1 MNGPLIGIVG
11 ARRARQGLGPFIA
24 RDLAKAGAQIV
35 AFTATSEESVQEAS
49 RQLSTYGVRATGF
62 TSIEA
67 MLDQQKLDAVAIL
80 SPPEH
85 HETALDWA
93 WTAGCH
99 VLCEKPLVQPAS
111 GADASR
117 LVDQFAGSGLLLEE
131 NCQWP
136 RVLDAAREL
145 VPTLGIEPVERFEM
159 ELCPEAR
166 GVGLVRDAMSHPLSL
181 LQSLTNHA
189 GAVINVA
196 FGETDPDTGFTVV
209 RFDFLSASQVT
220 ACEVRLF
227 RTEMR
232 PRPASFAVNGQQ
244 IQRLI
249 REPGYTFHLSH
260 GDRLVG
266 CTDPLTAHLNGWV
279 ERLSATLS
287 GARPE
292 RATGIEARADMLET
306 LVSTFNENDQ

>member
-1 MNGPLIGIVG
+1 MKPARIGIVG
-11 ARRARQGLGPFIA
+11 ARRARQGLGPFVA
-24 RDLAKAGAQIV
+24 RDLAKAGTDVV
-35 AFTATSEESVQEAS
+35 AFTTTNAATVQEAGAA
-49 RQLSTYGVRATGF
+49 LSTLGVRAEGY
-62 TSIEA
+62 TSMEV
-67 MLDQQKLDAVAIL
+67 MLDQQNLDAVVIL

-85 HETALDWA
+85 HESALDWA

-117 LVDQFAGSGLLLEE
+117 LVDQFAGSGLLLAE

-136 RVLDAAREL
+136 QVLDAAREL
-145 VPTLGIEPVERFEM
+145 VPTMGVDSLERFEM
-159 ELCPEAR
+159 ELCPESR

-181 LQSLTNHA
+181 LQSLTQHP

-196 FGETDPDTGFTVV
+196 FDETDPDTGFTVAH
-209 RFDFLSASQVT
+209 FDFLSPGQVT

-227 RTEMR
+227 RTELR
-232 PRPASFAVNGQQ
+232 PRPASFAVNGQRV
-244 IQRLI
+244 QRLI

-266 CTDPLTAHLNGWV
+266 CPDPLTTHIARWT
-279 ERLSATLS
+279 EQLSATLS
-287 GARPE
+287 GTPPE
-292 RATGIEARADMLET
+292 RATEIEARADMLET
-306 LVSTFNENDQ
+306 LVSTFGETHG